1 MIVKPV
7 KTRIFKEGDDLVKF
21 IRAHIPKLKEN
32 SVLVVTSKIVALAE
46 GRTALAATEAEKDRI
61 IKGESDAAK
70 KTKWV
75 WVTVKDDMLMPNAG
89 VDASNAG
96 DKLVLLPKDSFE
108 AAARMRKELRRAYGV
123 KKLGVLITDSRTYPM
138 RSGVTGVALGYAG
151 FKGIRDY
158 RGKKDLFNRVFRFSQ
173 TNVADGLASAA
184 VVVMG
189 EGTER
194 QPLAIITDAPVVWT
208 EKIDRDALSI
218 PFADDMY
225 LPFLG
230 TLGKHKKKRRP

>member
-1 MIVKPV
+1 MNVVPI
-7 KTRIFKEGDDLVKF
+7 KTRLFEEGEDLAAF
-21 IRAHIPKLKEN
+21 IRAHVEKLKEG

-46 GRTALAATEAEKDRI
+46 GRTVLAATEAEKDRVI
-61 IKGESDAAK
+61 QGESEMAK

-96 DKLVLLPKDSFE
+96 EKLVLLPKDSF
-108 AAARMRKELRRAYGV
+108 AAAAKLRTALRRAYGIR
-123 KKLGVLITDSRTYPM
+123 KLGVLITDSRTYPM

-158 RGKKDLFNRVFRFSQ
+158 RGKKDLFGRPFKFSQ

-194 QPLAIITDAPVVWT
+194 QPLALITEAPVAWT
-208 EKIDRDALSI
+208 EKPDRTALSI
-218 PFADDMY
+218 PFEDDMY

-230 TLGKHKKKRRP
+230 SLAGKAGKRK

>member
-1 MIVKPV
+1 MIVTPI
-7 KTRIFKEGDDLVKF
+7 KTRIFKEGEGLAAF
-21 IRAHIPKLKEN
+21 IRAHVPKLKEG
-32 SVLVVTSKIVALAE
+32 SVLVVTSKIAALAE
-46 GRTALAATEAEKDRI
+46 GRTVLAATEAEKDRV
-61 IKGESDAAK
+61 IKSESDLAK

-96 DKLVLLPKDSFE
+96 DRLVLLPNDSFT
-108 AAARMRKELRRAYGV
+108 AAARLRKELRRAYGV
-123 KKLGVLITDSRTYPM
+123 KKFGVLITDSRTYPM

-158 RGKKDLFNRVFRFSQ
+158 RGKRDLFNRVFKFSQ

-194 QPLAIITDAPVVWT
+194 QPLAVIEGAPVVWA
-208 EKIDRDALSI
+208 EKVDRSSLSI

-230 TLGKHKKKRRP
+230 KLSGKRKRK

>member
-1 MIVKPV
+1 M
-7 KTRIFKEGDDLVKF
+7 FKEGEDLAAF
-21 IRAHIPKLKEN
+21 IRAHIPKLKEG

-46 GRTALAATEAEKDRI
+46 SRTALAATEAEKDRI
-61 IKGESDAAK
+61 IQNESEMAK

-75 WVTVKDDMLMPNAG
+75 WVTVKDNMLMPNAG

-96 DKLVLLPKDSFE
+96 DRLVLLPKDSFE
-108 AAARMRKELRRAYGV
+108 AAARVRKELRRAFGI

-138 RSGVTGVALGYAG
+138 RAGVTGVALGYAG

-158 RGKKDLFNRVFRFSQ
+158 RGKRDLFNRVFKFSQ

-194 QPLAIITDAPVVWT
+194 QPLAVITDAPVVWA
-208 EKIDRDALSI
+208 EKTDRKALSI

-230 TLGKHKKKRRP
+230 TLSGRKGKKKRRP